1 MSQEKRIGIDFTQ
14 GPITPLLVRYCI
26 PFLLAN
32 ILNSLYNTVDTIVIG
47 QFVGGV
53 GIVAVNMG
61 GKTLNMFSM
70 VGSSLAGGG
79 QTLIAQL
86 TGARRRDDINST
98 IGTLFSTL
106 LILAVATA
114 GILIALAGAVLRI
127 LNTPAEAFDG
137 AYYYLVI
144 TSAGIPLMFGYN
156 AVSAV
161 LRGMGDSKSPLL
173 FIGIAAVFNLIGDI
187 VFIVVF
193 HMGAIGTAIAT
204 VMGQGISLI
213 FSIVYLIRRKE
224 QFGFD
229 FRLKSF
235 RIAKD
240 KLVVILKIGLPM
252 ALRGIFINGAQLFMM
267 RFVNAYGVAEAAA
280 YSIGDKVYHLSN
292 IFVMAVSQGNAAII
306 GQNIGADRK
315 DRVRMSMRS
324 TFGIAMGM
332 AIILAAI
339 SLLLPKQLFSL
350 FTSEPEVMAYA
361 RPIMAVAAF
370 IYFTCA
376 LLATYDGVVTG
387 TGAAMLSFLG
397 GMLDGVIFRISFGF
411 LFGWG
416 LHLGVVGF
424 FMGEALA
431 RFGPVSVGMIYYH
444 TGAWKRKKKLIE

>member
-1 MSQEKRIGIDFTQ
+1 MTEKKQLGLDFTE
-14 GPITPLLVRYCI
+14 GPILPLLVRYCI

-53 GIVAVNMG
+53 GIVAVTMG
-61 GKTLNMFSM
+61 GKTLNMFTM
-70 VGSSLAGGG
+70 IGNALAGGG

-86 TGARRRDDINST
+86 TGAKRKDDINST

-106 LILAVATA
+106 LILAVAIA
-114 GILIALAGAVLRI
+114 GILISCAKPILHL
-127 LNTPAEAFDG
+127 LNTPEEALQG
-137 AYYYLVI
+137 AFYYLII
-144 TSAGIPLMFGYN
+144 TTAGIPLMFGYN

-187 VFIVVF
+187 VFIVIF
-193 HMGAIGTAIAT
+193 HMGAVGTAIAT

-224 QFGFD
+224 RFGFD
-229 FRLKSF
+229 FRLRSF
-235 RIAKD
+235 RID
-240 KLVVILKIGLPM
+240 TVKLKIILKIGLPM
-252 ALRGIFINGAQLFMM
+252 ALRGLFISGAQLFMM
-267 RFVNAYGVAEAAA
+267 RFINAYGVAQAAA

-292 IFVMAVSQGNAAII
+292 IFVMAVAQGNSAII
-306 GQNIGADRK
+306 AQNIGADRR
-315 DRVRMSMRS
+315 DRVKLSMRV

-332 AIILAAI
+332 AAILAAI
-339 SLLLPKQLFSL
+339 SLLIPRQVFSL
-350 FTSEPEVMAYA
+350 FTSEADVLALA
-361 RPIMAVAAF
+361 RPFMAVAAF

-376 LLATYDGVVTG
+376 LLATYDGVVSG

-397 GMLDGVIFRISFGF
+397 GFLDGVVFRICFGF

-416 LHLGVVGF
+416 FGLGVVGF
-424 FMGEALA
+424 FVGEALA
-431 RFGPVSVGMIYYH
+431 RFGPISVGMIYYH
-444 TGAWKRKKKLIE
+444 TGAWMKKKKLIE

>member
-1 MSQEKRIGIDFTQ
+1 MTEKKSLGLDFTQ
-14 GPITPLLVRYCI
+14 GPILPLLIRYCI

-70 VGSSLAGGG
+70 VGSALAGGG

-86 TGARRRDDINST
+86 TGAKRKEDINST
-98 IGTLFSTL
+98 IGTLLTSL
-106 LILAVATA
+106 LILSVATA
-114 GILIALAGAVLRI
+114 LILILLAGNILRI
-127 LNTPAEAFDG
+127 LNTPEESFQG
-137 AYYYLVI
+137 ALYYLVI

-156 AVSAV
+156 AISAV

-187 VFIVVF
+187 IFIVVF
-193 HMGAIGTAIAT
+193 HMGAVGTAIAT

-224 QFGFD
+224 RFGFD
-229 FRLKSF
+229 FRLRSF
-235 RIAKD
+235 RID
-240 KLVVILKIGLPM
+240 LIKLKIILKIGLPM
-252 ALRGIFINGAQLFMM
+252 ALRGLFITGAQLFMM
-267 RFVNAYGVAEAAA
+267 RFINAYGVAQAAA

-306 GQNIGADRK
+306 AQNIGADKRE
-315 DRVRMSMRS
+315 RVSMSMRA
-324 TFGIAMGM
+324 TFGIAMSM
-332 AIILAAI
+332 AALLAAI
-339 SLLLPKQLFSL
+339 SLLLPKQVFSL
-350 FTSEPEVMAYA
+350 FTSEADVLAFA
-361 RPIMAVAAF
+361 RPIMAVTAF

-376 LLATYDGVVTG
+376 LLATYDGVVSG
-387 TGAAMLSFLG
+387 TGASMLSFLG
-397 GMLDGVIFRISFGF
+397 GFLDGVLFRICFGF

-416 LHLGVVGF
+416 FGLGVVGF

-444 TGAWKRKKKLIE
+444 SGAWLRKKKLLE